1 MDLEFKTFG
10 CVMKTL
16 DLEYKTLNVK
26 YALWIPHKKLLIQS
40 QYFRLQNKDL
50 GSLHPWEMALDLEEV

>member
-1 MDLEFKTFG
+1 
-10 CVMKTL
+10 MKTL